1 MRGNLWLALMAG
13 NTSQR
18 TERLG
23 RRGEDILGGSK
34 MVSVNKGKEKQ
45 DKVCSA
51 DQDKGKSLTRPK
63 CKEGNRGRRS
73 GQSGLGPEGKYHP

>member
-34 MVSVNKGKEKQ
+34 MVSVNKGKREAGE
-45 DKVCSA
+45 S
-51 DQDKGKSLTRPK
+51 G
-63 CKEGNRGRRS
+63 GGRR
-73 GQSGLGPEGKYHP
+73 EGGR